1 MQIID
6 DLAKASLRQETILT
20 IGAFDGVHR
29 GHQSLIGAVVERAR
43 ATDRLAALITF
54 HPHPA
59 VVLAPEH
66 APRYLTTP
74 GEKLALL
81 ENLGVDLVVLLPFSR
96 EMASIPARAFME
108 RASRYLRMRE
118 LWVGADFA
126 LGRNREGTVPHLR
139 ELGAKLD
146 FTVTVCQAV
155 LADERPVSSS
165 RIRSLFLEGRVK
177 EAATLLGR
185 YPSITGEV
193 VRGEQRGQVLGI
205 PSAKLRVRPERALPA
220 DGVYAV
226 FAVLGNERYP
236 AVANIGL
243 RPTLYDSGQRT
254 VETHIFGFDEDIHGC
269 DLVVEFVSRLRDER
283 RFEQID
289 DLIAQIKID
298 SQAARRILSQTD
310 EEVDGHGPALDA
322 RRYRFREQEHTADR
336 ALRVWGRGLADL
348 LVGAARGM
356 CTLMGD
362 SEDLVPEVWR
372 TIRLQADDREALLVE
387 WLNELLYLV
396 EAEELLFVDFRI
408 ESVTDSGTAR
418 AGEAGATM
426 VAHVGGAVAPVTRA
440 SIKAATFHDL
450 KLVEDAAGWSTV
462 ITFDV

>member
-54 HPHPA
+54 HPHPV

-81 ENLGVDLVVLLPFSR
+81 ENLGVDLVVLLPFTR
-96 EMASIPARAFME
+96 EMAAMPARAFME
-108 RASRYLRMRE
+108 RASRYLRLRE
-118 LWVGADFA
+118 LWVGADFT
-126 LGRNREGTVPHLR
+126 LGRNREGDLARLR
-139 ELGAKLD
+139 DLGHELGYDVTA
-146 FTVTVCQAV
+146 FQTVRGGEDAI
-155 LADERPVSSS
+155 SSS
-165 RIRSLFLEGRVK
+165 RVRSLLLDGRIE
-177 EAATLLGR
+177 EAAALLGR
-185 YPSITGEV
+185 NPRLSGEV
-193 VRGEQRGQVLGI
+193 VYGAGRGLALGC
-205 PSAKLRVRPERALPA
+205 PTANLEVRPELAMPA

-226 FAVLGNERYP
+226 FAVLGSDRYP
-236 AVANIGL
+236 AVANIGV
-243 RPTLYDSGQRT
+243 RPSFDDGTRT
-254 VETHIFGFDEDIHGC
+254 VETHIFDFDEGIYGC

-283 RFEQID
+283 RFEDID
-289 DLIAQIKID
+289 DLVTQIEID
-298 SQAARRILSQTD
+298 GQAARSVLSQDQQEAGRVGLT
-310 EEVDGHGPALDA
+310 LDA
-322 RRYRFREQEHTADR
+322 CRFRYRELDHTADR
-336 ALRVWGRGLADL
+336 ALHVWGRGLADL

-356 CTLMGD
+356 CSLMGD
-362 SEDLVPEVWR
+362 LEGLVPDIWR
-372 TIRLQADDREALLVE
+372 TIRLEASDREALLVE

-396 EAEELLFVDFRI
+396 EAEELLFTDFRI
-408 ESVTDSGTAR
+408 ESVSDSETAR
-418 AGEAGATM
+418 AGAAGATM
-426 VAHVGGAVAPVTRA
+426 IAHVGGAVAPVTRA
-440 SIKAATFHDL
+440 HIKAATFHNL

>member
-54 HPHPA
+54 HPHPV

-81 ENLGVDLVVLLPFSR
+81 ENLGVDLVVLLPFTR
-96 EMASIPARAFME
+96 EMAAMPARAFME
-108 RASRYLRMRE
+108 RASRYLRLRE
-118 LWVGADFA
+118 LWVGKDFTLGRDREGDLA
-126 LGRNREGTVPHLR
+126 RLRDLGHELGYDVTAFQTVLGGEDAISSSRVRSLLLDGRIEEAAALLGRNPRL
-139 ELGAKLD
+139 
-146 FTVTVCQAV
+146 
-155 LADERPVSSS
+155 S
-165 RIRSLFLEGRVK
+165 
-177 EAATLLGR
+177 
-185 YPSITGEV
+185 GEV
-193 VRGEQRGQVLGI
+193 VHGAGRGQALGC
-205 PSAKLRVRPERALPA
+205 PTANLEVRPELAVPA

-226 FAVLGNERYP
+226 FAVLGSDRYP
-236 AVANIGL
+236 AVANIGV
-243 RPTLYDSGQRT
+243 RPSFDDGTRT
-254 VETHIFGFDEDIHGC
+254 VETHIFDFDEDIYGC

-283 RFEQID
+283 RFEDID
-289 DLIAQIKID
+289 DLVTQIEID
-298 SQAARRILSQTD
+298 SQAARSVLSQD
-310 EEVDGHGPALDA
+310 QQEVGSNGLTLDA
-322 RRYRFREQEHTADR
+322 ARFRYRELDHTADR
-336 ALRVWGRGLADL
+336 ALHVWGRGLADL

-356 CTLMGD
+356 CSLMGD
-362 SEDLVPEVWR
+362 LEGLVPDLWR
-372 TIRLQADDREALLVE
+372 TIRLEESDREALLVE
-387 WLNELLYLV
+387 WLNELLYLI
-396 EAEELLFVDFRI
+396 ETEGLLFVDFRI
-408 ESVTDSGTAR
+408 ESVGDSETAR

-440 SIKAATFHDL
+440 HIKAATFHDL
-450 KLVEDAAGWSTV
+450 KLVENAAGWSTV

>member
-81 ENLGVDLVVLLPFSR
+81 ENLGVDLVVLLPFDHKVAA
-96 EMASIPARAFME
+96 MPARGFME
-108 RASRYLRMRE
+108 RASRHLRMRE
-118 LWVGADFA
+118 LWVGADFS
-126 LGRNREGTVPHLR
+126 LGRDREGTVPHLR
-139 ELGAKLD
+139 ELGSELD
-146 FTVTVCQAV
+146 FTVTVFQAV

-165 RIRSLFLEGRVK
+165 RIRSLFLDGRIE

-205 PSAKLRVRPERALPA
+205 PSAKLRVRSERALPA

-254 VETHIFGFDEDIHGC
+254 VETHIFGFDEDINGC
-269 DLVVEFVSRLRDER
+269 DLVVEFVSRLRDEL

-298 SQAARRILSQTD
+298 SQAARRILSQIE
-310 EEVDGHGPALDA
+310 EEVDRPGPALDA
-322 RRYRFREQEHTADR
+322 HRYRFREQDHTADR
-336 ALRVWGRGLADL
+336 ALRVWGRGLRRPPCRRRSRYVQPD
-348 LVGAARGM
+348 G
-356 CTLMGD
+356 
-362 SEDLVPEVWR
+362 
-372 TIRLQADDREALLVE
+372 
-387 WLNELLYLV
+387 
-396 EAEELLFVDFRI
+396 
-408 ESVTDSGTAR
+408 R
-418 AGEAGATM
+418 AGGPGT
-426 VAHVGGAVAPVTRA
+426 
-440 SIKAATFHDL
+440 
-450 KLVEDAAGWSTV
+450 
-462 ITFDV
+462 